1 MLGCCK
7 FTYNLSL
14 NHLIYLNYHNFS
26 GTNSSAALPG
36 MDAVDK
42 ARAMRQE
49 LLARI
54 ERLGGRLPPNTLDE
68 LIDQLGGPDGVA
80 EVSSRI

>member
-1 MLGCCK
+1 
-7 FTYNLSL
+7 
-14 NHLIYLNYHNFS
+14 
-26 GTNSSAALPG
+26 